1 MKNGKLILTS
11 ENIAMA
17 NYETLKTM
25 FDGQDGSKE
34 FFDLIDVLED
44 ASLKYKQIQSCLLPE
59 TSTLLLVRSF
69 KEGRKV
75 RTQTVQIAL
84 PKVDRLANEV
94 LLQLARFAPQDL
106 FYKTFDLVFGGF
118 ETLTYNYIINFDKNT
133 NRNEVTSVNKT
144 GILK

>member
-25 FDGQDGSKE
+25 FGNQDGAKE
-34 FFDLIDVLED
+34 FFNVVDILKD

-59 TSTLLLVRSF
+59 TSTLLLVNSF
-69 KEGRKV
+69 KRKRKV
-75 RTQTVQIAL
+75 YTQTIQIAL
-84 PKVDRLANEV
+84 PKVDKLANKV
-94 LLQLARFAPQDL
+94 LLLLARFVPEDL
-106 FYKTFDLVFGGF
+106 FYKTIDLVCGGY
-118 ETLTYNYIINFDKNT
+118 ETVTYNYVIDFDKNT
-133 NRNEVTSVNKT
+133 NEDEITIVNKT

>member
-1 MKNGKLILTS
+1 MKYGKLILTQ

-25 FDGQDGSKE
+25 FGNQDGSKE
-34 FFDLIDVLED
+34 FFNIVDLLKD

-59 TSTLLLVRSF
+59 ASTLLLVRSF

-75 RTQTVQIAL
+75 FTQTVQIAL
-84 PKVDRLANEV
+84 PKVDKLANKV
-94 LLQLARFAPQDL
+94 LLLIARFVPQDL
-106 FYKTFDLVFGGF
+106 FYKAFDLVFGGY
-118 ETLTYNYIINFDKNT
+118 ETLTYNYIIDFDKNT
-133 NRNEVTSVNKT
+133 NENEITSVNKT

>member
-25 FDGQDGSKE
+25 FGNQDGAKE
-34 FFDLIDVLED
+34 FFNVVDILKD

-59 TSTLLLVRSF
+59 TSTLLLVNSF
-69 KEGRKV
+69 KRKRKV
-75 RTQTVQIAL
+75 YTQTIQIAL
-84 PKVDRLANEV
+84 PKVDKLANKV
-94 LLQLARFAPQDL
+94 LLLLARFVPEDL
-106 FYKTFDLVFGGF
+106 FYKTIDLLFGGY
-118 ETLTYNYIINFDKNT
+118 ETLTYTSIIDFDRNT
-133 NRNEVTSVNKT
+133 NEDEITSVNKT

>member
-17 NYETLKTM
+17 NYETLKM
-25 FDGQDGSKE
+25 IYGGQDGSKE

-106 FYKTFDLVFGGF
+106 FYKTFDLVFGGYK
-118 ETLTYNYIINFDKNT
+118 TLTYNYVVDFDKNT
-133 NRNEVTSVNKT
+133 NEDEITSVNKT

>member
-17 NYETLKTM
+17 NYETLKM
-25 FDGQDGSKE
+25 IYGGQDGSKE
-34 FFDLIDVLED
+34 FFNIVDLLKD

-106 FYKTFDLVFGGF
+106 FYKTFDLVFGGYK
-118 ETLTYNYIINFDKNT
+118 TLTYNYVVDFDKNT
-133 NRNEVTSVNKT
+133 NEDEITSVNKT

>member
-17 NYETLKTM
+17 NYETLKM
-25 FDGQDGSKE
+25 VYGGQDGSKE
-34 FFDLIDVLED
+34 FFNIVDILKD

-69 KEGRKV
+69 KKGRKV
-75 RTQTVQIAL
+75 YTQTMQIAL
-84 PKVDRLANEV
+84 PKVDKLANEV
-94 LLQLARFAPQDL
+94 LLLIVRFIPEDL
-106 FYKTFDLVFGGF
+106 FYKAIDLVFGGY
-118 ETLTYNYIINFDKNT
+118 ETLTYNYIADFDRNT
-133 NRNEVTSVNKT
+133 NEDEITSVSKT

>member
-17 NYETLKTM
+17 NYETLKM
-25 FDGQDGSKE
+25 VYGGQDGSKE
-34 FFDLIDVLED
+34 FFNIVDLLKD

-69 KEGRKV
+69 KKGRKV
-75 RTQTVQIAL
+75 YTQTMQIAL
-84 PKVDRLANEV
+84 PKVDKLANKV
-94 LLQLARFAPQDL
+94 LLLIARFIPEDL
-106 FYKTFDLVFGGF
+106 FYKAIDLVFGGY
-118 ETLTYNYIINFDKNT
+118 ETLTYNYIADFDKNT
-133 NRNEVTSVNKT
+133 NEDEINSVSKT